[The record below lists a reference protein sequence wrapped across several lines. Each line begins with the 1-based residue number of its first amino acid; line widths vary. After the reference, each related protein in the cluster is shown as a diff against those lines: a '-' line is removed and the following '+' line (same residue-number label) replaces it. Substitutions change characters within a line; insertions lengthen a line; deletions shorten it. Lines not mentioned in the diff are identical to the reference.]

1 MSQIGVGIIGCGRI
15 SDLHTL
21 GYIDMKDSR
30 IVAVC
35 DHKLKIAQKKADQ
48 WGVEKVYQD
57 YTDLLADPHVQL
69 VELLTPHHLHA
80 EMTIAAC
87 NAGKHIS
94 VQKPMALNVLEANRM
109 IHAADRAGVLLRIY
123 ENFVFYPPFVRAK
136 KMIEAGEI
144 GDPQM
149 IRVHYNSGSLQHSW
163 KVPIRA
169 WLWRFNEK
177 QSGGGPIIFD
187 HGYHLFSIS
196 RYLMGE
202 VEKVY
207 AWIDN
212 SPILPT
218 LNVDAPATIMVK
230 FKSSRRYGVMDF
242 SHTPKIQIDSQYYA
256 DDNRVEVIG
265 EKGILLINRCTTRT
279 LNLPELMLFRDGVT
293 SPIELARVEW
303 HDSFIDC
310 TQHFIEVIKT
320 GGKPVL
326 DGSTGKAVLQF
337 SLAAHLSA
345 RFGREIH
352 PDDIR

>member
-1 MSQIGVGIIGCGRI
+1 MSPIGVGIVGCGRI
-15 SDLHTL
+15 SDLHAL
-21 GYIDMKDSR
+21 GYKELEDVR

-35 DHKLKIAQKKADQ
+35 DNKVKFANQKANQ
-48 WGVEKVYQD
+48 WGVGKVYQD
-57 YTDLLADPHVQL
+57 YQDLLADPQIDL

-87 NAGKHIS
+87 NASKHVS
-94 VQKPMALNVLEANRM
+94 VQKPMAFNITEANRM
-109 IHAADRAGVLLRIY
+109 ILAADRAGVLLRIY

-136 KMIEAGEI
+136 EMIKAGEI

-149 IRVHYNSGSLQHSW
+149 IRVHYNSGSLEHSW
-163 KVPIRA
+163 KIPMRA

-187 HGYHLFSIS
+187 HGYHLFSIA

-212 SPILPT
+212 SPIFPALKT
-218 LNVDAPATIMVK
+218 DSPATIMVK
-230 FKSSRRYGVMDF
+230 FKSPRRYGVMDF

-265 EKGILLINRCTTRT
+265 EKGILFINRCTART
-279 LNLPELMLFRDGVT
+279 LDLPELMLFRDGVT
-293 SPIELARVEW
+293 TPIEVDRVEW
-303 HDSFIDC
+303 HDSFVDC
-310 TQHFIEVIKT
+310 TRHLIEVIKT
-320 GGKPVL
+320 GGKPIL
-326 DGSTGKAVLQF
+326 DGSTGKSVLQF

-345 RFGREIH
+345 RFRREIH
-352 PDDIR
+352 PDQVR